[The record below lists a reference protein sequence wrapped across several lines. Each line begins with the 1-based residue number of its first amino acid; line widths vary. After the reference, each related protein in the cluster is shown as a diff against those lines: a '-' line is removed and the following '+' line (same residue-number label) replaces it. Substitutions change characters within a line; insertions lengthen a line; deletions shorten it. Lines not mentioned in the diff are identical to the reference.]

1 MNYAS
6 RELLPIY
13 DQVDFSH
20 FLNLGDH
27 NRVRPCPLKYG
38 PASPLVFADKWHE
51 LVPLIRVGHFG
62 GDGEIQE
69 TILGQN
75 NEWRTTPHAFRDA
88 LEA

>member
-13 DQVDFSH
+13 DQVDFFH

-38 PASPLVFADKWHE
+38 PASPHVFADKWHE
-51 LVPLIRVGHFG
+51 LLPLIRVFWRRWGNT
-62 GDGEIQE
+62 GDHPWSE
-69 TILGQN
+69 
-75 NEWRTTPHAFRDA
+75 
-88 LEA
+88 

>member
-13 DQVDFSH
+13 DQVDFFH

-38 PASPLVFADKWHE
+38 PASPNVFADEWHQF
-51 LVPLIRVGHFG
+51 LPLIRVRHFG
-62 GDGEIQE
+62 GDGEIQM
-69 TILGQN
+69 TILSQN
-75 NEWRTTPHAFRDA
+75 NQRGTTLYAFPHA